1 MEKDYVSFEI
11 AKLIK
16 EKTDFNI
23 PTEYRPL
30 LPWFFCMYDENG
42 EIHWGYYDKEWYPA
56 VPYSI
61 ILRWLRE
68 KGICITAVY
77 GDYPALN
84 KIFWT
89 PQIDS
94 IEGFNLPDDF
104 YKDYDEYEDAIEA
117 ALKYYLENLI

>member
-23 PTEYRPL
+23 PTEYRSL

-56 VPYSI
+56 VPCSI

-68 KGICITAVY
+68 KEFVLLLFMVIIQ
-77 GDYPALN
+77 LL
-84 KIFWT
+84 I
-89 PQIDS
+89 
-94 IEGFNLPDDF
+94 
-104 YKDYDEYEDAIEA
+104 
-117 ALKYYLENLI
+117 KYFGLHKLIQ

>member
-1 MEKDYVSFEI
+1 
-11 AKLIK
+11 
-16 EKTDFNI
+16 
-23 PTEYRPL
+23 
-30 LPWFFCMYDENG
+30 MYDENG

-84 KIFWT
+84 K
-89 PQIDS
+89 QHNKLEKAMLKD
-94 IEGFNLPDDF
+94 G
-104 YKDYDEYEDAIEA
+104 YKWDANKKE
-117 ALKYYLENLI
+117 LIKL